1 MASGPR
7 FSSGGKGTSR
17 RMPTFFINRANV
29 QGDTAVLAG
38 TEAGHMLRSL
48 RLGPGDSFF
57 AFDEEGVRYRM
68 RILEATSRSLRAEV
82 LETWPPEPP
91 PEVAVT
97 LLVGL
102 PKADKM
108 DFILEKATELGC
120 IRVAPFRSSRTIPR
134 LDAQDARRRLSRW
147 ERVALSAAKQCGSAR
162 IPEIPGLLSYPDAL
176 ALGAEAD
183 VRVVFYEG
191 EGRFGL
197 KKVLSGTGKARRV
210 ALLIGPEGGFSEDE
224 VTEAERAGFVR
235 TGLGQ
240 RILRVETAAI
250 AAVSMVMY
258 HFGKP

>member
-1 MASGPR
+1 
-7 FSSGGKGTSR
+7 
-17 RMPTFFINRANV
+17 MPTFFVNRANV
-29 QGDTAVLAG
+29 HGDTAVLG
-38 TEAGHMLRSL
+38 RTEAGHMLRSL
-48 RLGPGDSFF
+48 RLTPGDTFF

-134 LDAQDARRRLSRW
+134 PDAQDARRRLARW

-162 IPEIPGLLSYPDAL
+162 IPEIPGLLSYPGAL

-197 KKVLSGTGKARRV
+197 KKVLSGTGKAKHV
-210 ALLIGPEGGFSEDE
+210 ALLVGPEGGFSENE

-258 HFGKP
+258 HFGNP